1 MSTQQETQ
9 EAATASTPDD
19 ALAKTPGQWLQ
30 KAREQAGLTAQQ
42 VAEGLRLDVRLIAA
56 IEVNRFKDLGAP
68 VYAKGYLRKYARMVG
83 LPEETVLQRYESYGD
98 VAVLADPIPKA
109 TGSIQQPTK
118 LLPNWALWAVLA
130 MVAIAVAITLS
141 QLRSDNVV
149 TNTVMSVTSQSAAG
163 AIVGATNSSPL
174 LETSSQQQP
183 LTMYAAPVA
192 AAVAAPDDAAATQS
206 GMQIALQL
214 KFSGGDS
221 WVEVYDAADHQVLY
235 DLGRNA
241 SERQVNAVPPLR
253 VVFGSAANVSVQI
266 NGRDVSVPANRVE
279 ANVAHFAIN
288 AAGSIE

>member
-1 MSTQQETQ
+1 MIKQQEMQ
-9 EAATASTPDD
+9 EATASTLDN

-30 KAREQAGLTAQQ
+30 NAREQAGLTAQQ

-163 AIVGATNSSPL
+163 VGVPTSSPL
-174 LETSSQQQP
+174 EISSQEQP
-183 LTMYAAPVA
+183 LTMSAAPVA
-192 AAVAAPDDAAATQS
+192 TAVAVPDDAAATQP
-206 GMQIALQL
+206 GTQIALQL

-241 SERQVNAVPPLR
+241 SERQVNVVPPLR